1 VKKLAARRAG
11 PDHPSTVARSRRALL
26 WTSTTNFGEGL
37 PWSFLHQMC
46 AEFLTAT
53 GASTLQVSS
62 TSAFHFAV
70 TLKFLWSPFV
80 DLFGRKRT
88 WLWVM
93 QIALGVGMFVVAAIA
108 PHGTLRAFWTVA
120 GVLAILSAVHDV
132 ACDGFYLQALSPREQ
147 ATFAGTRTA
156 AFKLATII
164 GSSALVYLA
173 AKTNWTIGF
182 GAAGVLMLIAAVVNR
197 AVMPIPPEHHPD
209 EELHRSKV
217 EAFFA
222 AYASFIRQPQALLV
236 LAFLF
241 LYRIGDIMMFNL
253 SKPLLRELGVTTAQR
268 GILNGFQIGV
278 ATVGAIL
285 GGLIVGRRSLAR
297 TLTPIAYLQNLS
309 ILLYVAMAV
318 LRPHLPGIV
327 CITLYEQLVGGIGM
341 TAYSIFMM
349 QRCRSMFS
357 ASHFAFIT
365 VIVSLASTVSGIVS
379 GFVAQRFGF
388 SLALTIAFLCSV
400 PSLVLVFFV
409 PKTPIESNPDPVAAA
424 GEGG

>member
-1 VKKLAARRAG
+1 MA
-11 PDHPSTVARSRRALL
+11 PRSKRSLL
-26 WTSTTNFGEGL
+26 WTSTTYFGEGL

-53 GASTLQVSS
+53 GASIVQVSS
-62 TSAFHFAV
+62 TSAFHGAV

-93 QIALGVGMFVVAAIA
+93 QLVLGLGMFAVAAIA
-108 PHGTLRAFWTVA
+108 PHGTLRAFWIVA

-132 ACDGFYLQALSPREQ
+132 ACDGFYLQALNQDDQ

-156 AFKLATII
+156 AFKLATIV
-164 GSSALVYLA
+164 GSMGLVGLA

-182 GAAGVLMLIAAVVNR
+182 GAAGVLMLVTGVANR
-197 AVMPIPPEHHPD
+197 SLTPIPPEHHPD
-209 EELHRSKV
+209 AELHRSKAS
-217 EAFFA
+217 AFFA
-222 AYASFIRQPQALLV
+222 AYASFIKQPQALLV
-236 LAFLF
+236 LTFLF
-241 LYRIGDIMMFNL
+241 LYRVGDIMMFNL
-253 SKPLLRELGVTTAQR
+253 SKPLLRELGVTTGQR
-268 GILNGFQIGV
+268 AVLNGLQIGV
-278 ATVGAIL
+278 ATAGAIL
-285 GGLIVGRRSLAR
+285 GGLIVGRRTLAR
-297 TLTPIAYLQNLS
+297 SLVPIAYLQNLS

-318 LRPHLPGIV
+318 GRPHLPGIA
-327 CITLYEQLVGGIGM
+327 CITLFEQLVGGIGV

-365 VIVSLASTVSGIVS
+365 VIVSLASTLSGIIS
-379 GFVAQRFGF
+379 GVVAQRVGF
-388 SLALTIAFLCSV
+388 PIALSIAFLCSV

-409 PKTPIESNPDPVAAA
+409 PKIPIEPDPATGPTPGDAS
-424 GEGG
+424 

>member
-1 VKKLAARRAG
+1 
-11 PDHPSTVARSRRALL
+11 
-26 WTSTTNFGEGL
+26 
-37 PWSFLHQMC
+37 MC

-93 QIALGVGMFVVAAIA
+93 QIALGLGMFVVAAIA

-182 GAAGVLMLIAAVVNR
+182 GAAGVLMLVAAVVNR
-197 AVMPIPPEHHPD
+197 AVMPLPPEHHPD
-209 EELHRSKV
+209 EALREAHISKA
-217 EAFFA
+217 EARARAFVA
-222 AYASFIRQPQALLV
+222 AYASFMTQPQALLV
-236 LAFLF
+236 LSFLF
-241 LYRIGDIMMFNL
+241 LYRVGDIMMFNL

-379 GFVAQRFGF
+379 GFVAQRVGF
-388 SLALTIAFLCSV
+388 SLALAIAFLCSV

-409 PKTPIESNPDPVAAA
+409 PKTPIEPHPEPSAAA

>member
-1 VKKLAARRAG
+1 MA
-11 PDHPSTVARSRRALL
+11 SRSKRALL
-26 WTSTTNFGEGL
+26 WTSTTYFGEGL

-53 GASTLQVSS
+53 GASVVQVSS
-62 TSAFHFAV
+62 TSAFHGAV

-93 QIALGVGMFVVAAIA
+93 QLVLGLGMFAVATIA
-108 PHGTLRAFWTVA
+108 PHGTLRAFWIVA
-120 GVLAILSAVHDV
+120 GGLAILSAVHDV
-132 ACDGFYLQALSPREQ
+132 ACDGFYLQALGQHDQ

-156 AFKLATII
+156 AFKLATIV
-164 GSSALVYLA
+164 GSMALVYLA
-173 AKTNWTIGF
+173 AKTSWTIGF
-182 GAAGVLMLIAAVVNR
+182 GAAGVLMLITGVANR
-197 AVMPIPPEHHPD
+197 SLMPIPPEHHPD
-209 EELHRSKV
+209 AELHRSKAS
-217 EAFFA
+217 AFFA
-222 AYASFIRQPQALLV
+222 SYASFIKQPQALLV
-236 LAFLF
+236 LTFLF
-241 LYRIGDIMMFNL
+241 LYRVGDIMMFNL

-268 GILNGFQIGV
+268 AILNGFQIGV

-285 GGLIVGRRSLAR
+285 GGLIVGRRTLAR
-297 TLTPIAYLQNLS
+297 SLTPIAYLQNLS

-327 CITLYEQLVGGIGM
+327 CITLFEQLAGGIGV

-365 VIVSLASTVSGIVS
+365 VIVSLASTLSGIIS
-379 GFVAQRFGF
+379 GFVAQRAGF
-388 SLALTIAFLCSV
+388 PIALSIAFLCSV

-409 PKTPIESNPDPVAAA
+409 PKTPIEPDPKTATETGPTSGAAS
-424 GEGG
+424 

>member
-1 VKKLAARRAG
+1 MA
-11 PDHPSTVARSRRALL
+11 SRSKRALL
-26 WTSTTNFGEGL
+26 WTSTTYFGEGL

-53 GASTLQVSS
+53 GASVVQVSA
-62 TSAFHFAV
+62 TSAFHAAV

-93 QIALGVGMFVVAAIA
+93 QLVLGLGMFAVAAIA
-108 PHGTLRAFWTVA
+108 PHGTRRAFWIVA

-132 ACDGFYLQALSPREQ
+132 ACDGFYLQALGQEDQ

-156 AFKLATII
+156 AFKLATIV

-173 AKTNWTIGF
+173 AKTSWTLGF
-182 GAAGVLMLIAAVVNR
+182 GAAGVLMLVTGAVNR
-197 AVMPIPPEHHPD
+197 SLMPIPAEHHPD
-209 EELHRSKV
+209 AELHRSKAS
-217 EAFFA
+217 AFLA
-222 AYASFIRQPQALLV
+222 AYASFIKQPQALLV
-236 LAFLF
+236 LTFLF
-241 LYRIGDIMMFNL
+241 LYRVGDIMMFNL

-285 GGLIVGRRSLAR
+285 GGLIVGRRTLAR
-297 TLTPIAYLQNLS
+297 SLTPIAYLQNLS
-309 ILLYVAMAV
+309 ILLYVAMAAC
-318 LRPHLPGIV
+318 RPHLPGIV
-327 CITLYEQLVGGIGM
+327 CITLFEQLVGGVGI

-365 VIVSLASTVSGIVS
+365 VIVSLASTLSGIIS
-379 GFVAQRFGF
+379 GFVTQRAGF
-388 SLALTIAFLCSV
+388 PIALSIAFLCSV

-409 PKTPIESNPDPVAAA
+409 PKTPIEPDPKTALETSPAS
-424 GEGG
+424 GEAP

>member
-1 VKKLAARRAG
+1 M
-11 PDHPSTVARSRRALL
+11 PPRSKRALL
-26 WTSTTNFGEGL
+26 WTSTTYFGEGL

-53 GASTLQVSS
+53 GASIVQVSS
-62 TSAFHFAV
+62 TSAFHGAV

-93 QIALGVGMFVVAAIA
+93 QLVLGLGMFAVAAIA
-108 PHGTLRAFWTVA
+108 PHGTLRAFWIVA

-132 ACDGFYLQALSPREQ
+132 ACDGFYLQALDREDQ

-156 AFKLATII
+156 AFKLATIV

-173 AKTNWTIGF
+173 AKTNWTLGF
-182 GAAGVLMLIAAVVNR
+182 GAAGVLMLVAGVANR
-197 AVMPIPPEHHPD
+197 SLMPIPAEHHPD
-209 EELHRSKV
+209 AELHRSKAS
-217 EAFFA
+217 AFFA
-222 AYASFIRQPQALLV
+222 AYASFIKQPQALLV

-241 LYRIGDIMMFNL
+241 LYRVGDIMMFNL

-268 GILNGFQIGV
+268 GILNGLQIGV

-285 GGLIVGRRSLAR
+285 GGLIVGRRTLVRS
-297 TLTPIAYLQNLS
+297 LTPIAYLQNLS

-318 LRPHLPGIV
+318 CRPHLPGIV
-327 CITLYEQLVGGIGM
+327 CITLFEQLVGGIGM

-365 VIVSLASTVSGIVS
+365 VIVSLASTLSGIIS
-379 GFVAQRFGF
+379 GFVAQRVGF
-388 SLALTIAFLCSV
+388 PIALSIAFLCSV

-409 PKTPIESNPDPVAAA
+409 PKTPIEPDSATVPAS
-424 GEGG
+424 GEAS